1 MRALTLDRTNALIL
15 VCLLAAIAIRVPVDT
30 DTWWH
35 IRSGEVTLTQGMIYT
50 DPFSHTR
57 AGEPWINHSWGAQV
71 VMYGIH
77 RVAGNAGL
85 SLMQA
90 VLAVGGMMIL
100 YRVSQGPALMRAFI
114 MILAAA
120 AAAVFWS
127 ARPQM
132 FTFFLSCLVF
142 ALLID
147 AKRGRDRL
155 WALPIIMGVWGN
167 LHAGFSI
174 GFLLMSGALVGEI
187 LNRIFSLPALAWPKI
202 GKLAAM
208 IGLSVLALLVNPYGL
223 AMLAVPFQTVN
234 IGALRQYIQE
244 WNSPD
249 FQGRET
255 WPFIALVLALFGAAW
270 ASRAAF
276 DWTFFSLVGGTF
288 FLALMYG
295 RNVSFFATVAAPV
308 LSDLAANA
316 LRERGWLQARRAM
329 VTPRS
334 SRLNMVLVA
343 FVVAGVGLYA
353 LGVLLPVTIEQAQE
367 RFLPINAVEY
377 LNENNPPG
385 PMFNSYNWG
394 GYLMFAA
401 PQYKVFIDGRTD
413 LYGDFLSTYYN
424 TAQGWEGWQDILDQY
439 DIRLVVVEA
448 TSGLAEALRDSRDW
462 TLAYED
468 ASVEG
473 DASLAVIFTRV
484 ND

>member
-1 MRALTLDRTNALIL
+1 MRSLTLDRTIALIVL
-15 VCLLAAIAIRVPVDT
+15 CLLAAIAIRVPVDT

-50 DPFSHTR
+50 DPFSHTK

-71 VMYGIH
+71 IMYGIY
-77 RVAGNAGL
+77 RVAGNVGL

-90 VLAVGGMMIL
+90 ALAVGGMAIL
-100 YRVSQGPALMRAFI
+100 YRISSGPPLMRAFI
-114 MILAAA
+114 MILGAA

-132 FTFFLSCLVF
+132 FTFFLSCLVL

-155 WALPIIMGVWGN
+155 WALPIIMGIWGN

-174 GFLLMSGALVGEI
+174 GFLLMGGALVGEI
-187 LNRIFSLPALAWPKI
+187 LNRLFGLPALAWPKI

-208 IGLSVLALLVNPYGL
+208 IALSVLALLVNPYG
-223 AMLAVPFQTVN
+223 ASMLAVPFQTVN

-255 WPFIALVLALFGAAW
+255 WPFIAMILVLFGAAW
-270 ASRAAF
+270 VSRAPF
-276 DWTFFSLVGGTF
+276 DWTFFSLISGTL

-295 RNVSFFATVAAPV
+295 RNVSFFATVATPV
-308 LSDLAANA
+308 LSELGANA

-329 VTPRS
+329 VTPRA
-334 SRLNMVLVA
+334 SRLNIVLVGL
-343 FVVAGVGLYA
+343 VVFGVGLYA
-353 LGVLLPVTIEQAQE
+353 LGVLLPTTVEQAQE
-367 RFLPINAVEY
+367 RFLPINAAEY
-377 LNENNPPG
+377 VNENNPPG

-424 TAQGWEGWQDILDQY
+424 TAQGWEGWQDVLNQY

-448 TSGLAEALRDSRDW
+448 TSGLADVLRDSPDW

-468 ASVEG
+468 ESVEG
-473 DASLAVIFTRV
+473 AAPLAAIFTR
-484 ND
+484 NGD

>member
-1 MRALTLDRTNALIL
+1 MRSLTLDRTIALIL
-15 VCLLAAIAIRVPVDT
+15 ICLLAAIAIRVPVDT

-50 DPFSHTR
+50 DPFSHTK

-71 VMYGIH
+71 IMYG
-77 RVAGNAGL
+77 VYQVMGNVGL
-85 SLMQA
+85 SLLQA

-100 YRVSQGPALMRAFI
+100 YRVSPGPALTRAFI
-114 MILAAA
+114 MILGAA

-132 FTFFLSCLVF
+132 FTFFLSCLVL

-147 AKRGRDRL
+147 VKRGRDRL
-155 WALPIIMGVWGN
+155 WVLPIIMGIWGN

-174 GFLLMSGALVGEI
+174 GFLLMGGALVGEI
-187 LNRIFSLPALAWPKI
+187 LNRLTGLPALTWPKI

-208 IGLSVLALLVNPYGL
+208 IALSVLALLVNPYGA

-255 WPFIALVLALFGAAW
+255 WPFIALVLALLGAAW
-270 ASRAAF
+270 VSRAPF
-276 DWTFFSLVGGTF
+276 DWTFFSLVGGSL
-288 FLALMYG
+288 FLALLYG
-295 RNVSFFATVAAPV
+295 RNVSFFATIATPV

-334 SRLNMVLVA
+334 SRLNMVLVGL
-343 FVVAGVGLYA
+343 VVAGVGLYA
-353 LGVLLPVTIEQAQE
+353 LGVLLPVTIQQAQE
-367 RFLPINAVEY
+367 RFLPIKAVDY

-413 LYGDFLSTYYN
+413 LYGDFLSTYYD
-424 TAQGWEGWQDILDQY
+424 TAQGWEGWQNILDQY

-448 TSGLAEALRDSRDW
+448 TSGLADVLRKSPDW

-468 ASVEG
+468 ESIEG
-473 DASLAVIFTRV
+473 APKLAAIFTRSEG
-484 ND
+484 